1 MCTQMTLI
9 SYPCFCITITTHPIW
24 KIFFPE
30 KWLEN
35 QTISS
40 ANAIQSEK
48 LSANFQ
54 NEGRQRFPVYY
65 LLMLSMVVIQLRPC
79 TDSGRLPFLKSS
91 KTQNESEIL
100 QTSCT
105 KMDKIPKQLVLQH
118 FFKLYTRPVSHY
130 LRFVKRNTAIW

>member
-1 MCTQMTLI
+1 MTLI
-9 SYPCFCITITTHPIW
+9 SYPCFCITITMHPIW
-24 KIFFPE
+24 KISFPQ

-35 QTISS
+35 QTISN

-54 NEGRQRFPVYY
+54 NEGRQRCPAYY

-79 TDSGRLPFLKSS
+79 TDSGRHPFLKSS
-91 KTQNESEIL
+91 KTQNESEML

-118 FFKLYTRPVSHY
+118 FFKLYTCPVSHY
-130 LRFVKRNTAIW
+130 LKFVKRNTMIW